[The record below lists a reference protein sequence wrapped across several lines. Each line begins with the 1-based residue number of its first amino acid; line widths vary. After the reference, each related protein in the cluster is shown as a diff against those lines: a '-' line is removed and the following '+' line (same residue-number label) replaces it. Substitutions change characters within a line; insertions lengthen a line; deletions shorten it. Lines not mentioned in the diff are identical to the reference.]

1 MRAYEIVSDGGIDA
15 LKLAERPSPAP
26 GPGEVLVR
34 MRASALNYRDLLTVT
49 DPVGRNLPYPRI
61 PNSDGV
67 GEVLAVGSGA
77 TRFAVGDR
85 VAGCFFQRWEDGDI
99 TADGMAS
106 ALGGTMDGVLAEEVV
121 LNERGLVAIPA
132 HLSFAEAS
140 TLPCAALTAWNGLVE
155 KGRLM
160 AGDTVLCIGTGGVS
174 IFGLQI
180 AKLHGARAVVISSSD
195 EKLERAKAM
204 GAWATINYRTMPDWQ
219 QGVLE
224 ATGGRGVDHVLEV
237 GGAGT
242 LPRSIASTRIAGHL
256 ALIGVLT
263 GGEISPALIFRNSLR
278 VSGIYVGSRAMF
290 ERMNRAFTAAELRPV
305 IDRTFGFDDARAAF
319 HHLKAAGHFGK
330 VVIAY

>member
-15 LKLAERPSPAP
+15 LKLAERPTPEP

-61 PNSDGV
+61 PNSDGA
-67 GEVLAVGSGA
+67 GEVLAIGPGV

-121 LNERGLVAIPA
+121 LSERGLVEIPD

-174 IFGLQI
+174 MFGLQI
-180 AKLHGARAVVISSSD
+180 ARLHGARAVVISSSD
-195 EKLERAKAM
+195 EKLERARAM
-204 GAWATINYRTMPDWQ
+204 GAWATINYRTMPDWKK
-219 QGVLE
+219 GVLE

-290 ERMNRAFTAAELRPV
+290 ERMNRAVAAAELRPV
-305 IDRTFGFDDARAAF
+305 IDRTFSFDDARAAF